1 MQFEEVKSLA
11 KQILLKDGYHV
22 QMVLIFP
29 PNNQPMS
36 IPLNWKDDEEKREL
50 FHKIHILLDELH
62 SDRYIMI
69 MESFARE
76 VQPEQLKYVEEN
88 YDTERPSV
96 YPESM
101 RKEMLIIH
109 EQLRDGTGNICLI
122 EFKKVNEKVEI
133 VSEITEK
140 ISADAKIV
148 GTNFFNS

>member
-1 MQFEEVKSLA
+1 
-11 KQILLKDGYHV
+11 
-22 QMVLIFP
+22 MV
-29 PNNQPMS
+29 
-36 IPLNWKDDEEKREL
+36 
-50 FHKIHILLDELH
+50 
-62 SDRYIMI
+62 

-88 YDTERPSV
+88 YATERPSI

-122 EFKKVNEKVEI
+122 EFKKINEKVEI

-140 ISADAKIV
+140 ISADTKIV
-148 GTNFFNS
+148 GTNFFKS